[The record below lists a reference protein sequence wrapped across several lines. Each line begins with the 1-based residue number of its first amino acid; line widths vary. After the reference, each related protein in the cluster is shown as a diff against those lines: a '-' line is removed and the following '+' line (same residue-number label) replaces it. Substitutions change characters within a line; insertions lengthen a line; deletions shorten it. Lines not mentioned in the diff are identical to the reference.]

1 MYATTI
7 HVCVCVCVCVCI
19 ACSCNRVGGTMVPL
33 VGMAI
38 YSSTYEFNSQLHE
51 DEAACHF
58 FKSHFFSP
66 SPSRNKSHKFYET
79 SSLFFSKVSRHTN
92 GVYST
97 NVVFCARDALSMIT
111 RLFKTSRID
120 RFNVAFGTY

>member
-1 MYATTI
+1 
-7 HVCVCVCVCVCI
+7 
-19 ACSCNRVGGTMVPL
+19 MVPL

-58 FKSHFFSP
+58 FTSHFF

>member
-7 HVCVCVCVCVCI
+7 HVCVCVCVCI

-58 FKSHFFSP
+58 FKSHP
-66 SPSRNKSHKFYET
+66 
-79 SSLFFSKVSRHTN
+79 LFLPVEE
-92 GVYST
+92 
-97 NVVFCARDALSMIT
+97 
-111 RLFKTSRID
+111 
-120 RFNVAFGTY
+120 